1 MIVFLCDLDDTIFS
15 TKKKIIHQDAL
26 TLMSTLKD
34 GAPSGFATSRQ
45 IRLIELMMKGDPEHL
60 FIPVTA
66 RSEDAYFRVNIDAK
80 LAVLAH
86 GGIILR
92 DGKPDPKWAEFIA
105 ERAGTKPSI
114 SSIVNEITMLDEK
127 WRHWPLTDGKTEL
140 YYVIKNEEDDLSAV
154 GYLFD
159 TLKNKLPKGLSIQQ
173 NGNNIAILPDW
184 LSKKSAVDYL
194 LAQIRE
200 ETPDALSVGLGDSVS
215 DLPFMLSCDYAVFP
229 GRSQVAE
236 RVQQNIL
243 K

>member
-1 MIVFLCDLDDTIFS
+1 MIAFLCDLDDTLFS
-15 TKKKIIHQDAL
+15 TKKKIVHTDML

-34 GAPSGFATSRQ
+34 GAASGYATSRQ
-45 IRLIELMMKGDPEHL
+45 MRLIDLMMKGDPDHL

-66 RSEDAYFRVNIDAK
+66 RSEDAYLRVNLDAK

-92 DGKPDPKWAEFIA
+92 DGKRDEKWAAFMA
-105 ERAGTKPSI
+105 ARAASHTPI
-114 SSIVNEITMLDEK
+114 SKMVSDITALDDK
-127 WRHWPLTDGKTEL
+127 WRHWPLTDGDTEL
-140 YYVIKNEEDDLSAV
+140 YYVIKNQDDDLSAV
-154 GYLFD
+154 GYLFEF
-159 TLKNKLPKGLSIQQ
+159 LKAKLPTGLSIQQ

-194 LAQIRE
+194 LAQLRE
-200 ETPDALSVGLGDSVS
+200 TTPDALAIGMGDSRS

-229 GRSQVAE
+229 ARSQVADDIKT
-236 RVQQNIL
+236 NIL